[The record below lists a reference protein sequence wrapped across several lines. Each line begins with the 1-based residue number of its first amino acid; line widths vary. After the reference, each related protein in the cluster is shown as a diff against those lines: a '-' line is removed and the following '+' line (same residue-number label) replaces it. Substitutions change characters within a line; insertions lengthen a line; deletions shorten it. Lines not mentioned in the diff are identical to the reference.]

1 VQASLPVDRNIQKLD
16 LQAPELASKQ
26 ADPCDK
32 ISPAISQISRRG
44 SRKGIRS
51 CKLVYCFRADAFHRC
66 KNWLSGMSE
75 KQFLCHIF
83 IHAVRQRR
91 DAAIILNDQDP
102 F

>member
-1 VQASLPVDRNIQKLD
+1 
-16 LQAPELASKQ
+16 
-26 ADPCDK
+26 
-32 ISPAISQISRRG
+32 
-44 SRKGIRS
+44 
-51 CKLVYCFRADAFHRC
+51 
-66 KNWLSGMSE
+66 MSE